1 MDDSVEAQVSEPD
14 KSYSSDIRIGVAVG
28 AVAFLGAQWVLF
40 VKGPGPGDSV
50 LAGVLLEALACA
62 FLGVPLLM
70 WRNRKRHAIGFDGD
84 GLWLLHI
91 GKQRGLVPWDRI
103 ASIRESGVWCR
114 MSLRGRGGEKLV
126 DVEYQ
131 RTRLQ
136 ELRRLVMERMSF
148 RHPVLPAAFRTGI
161 MPRVLFSALAVVGG
175 VSGYGFMFIAPK
187 NESGPIITIGEF
199 VLGPFFMLFTALMFA
214 MAVAGSKSVIERDR
228 LRVGGRTYPYSEI
241 DSVSM
246 SFWQLRGQ
254 RYPWVWI
261 TLRNG
266 KREFAGPRGTD
277 SLTFQRTLQWALD
290 RWRDENN
297 GAHRA
302 PPFTPATGS

>member
-1 MDDSVEAQVSEPD
+1 MSESVEAQVSEPD
-14 KSYSSDIRIGVAVG
+14 KSYSSDIRFGVAVG
-28 AVAFLGAQWVLF
+28 AIAFLGVQWVVF

-50 LAGVLLEALACA
+50 LDGVLLEALACA

-70 WRNRKRHAIGFDGD
+70 WRNRKRHAIGFDAD
-84 GLWLLHI
+84 GLWLLHV

-114 MSLRGRGGEKLV
+114 MSLRGRGGEKLI

-131 RTRLQ
+131 RTCFQ
-136 ELRRLVMERMSF
+136 ELRKLVMERMSF
-148 RHPVLPAAFRTGI
+148 RHPALPAAFRMAI
-161 MPRVLFSALAVVGG
+161 ISRVLFSVLAVVGG
-175 VSGYGFMFIAPK
+175 VFGYGFMFIAPK
-187 NESGPIITIGEF
+187 SESGPIITIGEF
-199 VLGPFFMLFTALMFA
+199 VLGPLFMLFTALMLA
-214 MAVAGSKSVIERDR
+214 LAVTGSKSVIERDHIK
-228 LRVGGRTYPYSEI
+228 VGRRRYPYSEI

-246 SFWQLRGQ
+246 SFWQQGGQ

-261 TLRNG
+261 TLKNG
-266 KREFAGPRGTD
+266 KRTLAGPRGTD

-297 GAHRA
+297 GAHQA
-302 PPFTPATGS
+302 PPLTPATGL